1 MKIPVYYVDAFT
13 KKLFSGN
20 PAAVIFSND
29 VDDEY
34 LMQNIAAENN
44 LSETAFIRKEKNAFH
59 IRWFAPSC
67 EIDLCGH
74 ATLASAYIYFKYIE
88 PSSSSF
94 RVESK
99 KNGTLRVFKKNELL
113 FLDFPKDNIVKDEI
127 KDLDKII
134 NKKILEVFRGR
145 DDFLAIV
152 NSEEDVAELNINFE
166 KLKKLPARGLIV
178 SAEGKNCD
186 FVSRCFFSA
195 TGVDEDPVTGS
206 AHTTLTPYWSNK
218 LNKTKLN
225 AKQISQRG
233 GELLCQI
240 KEDRVFIGGDAVEYM
255 SGHIEFKKNT

>member
-29 VDDEY
+29 IDDEY

-44 LSETAFIRKEKNAFH
+44 LSETAFIRKEKNGFH

-88 PSSSSF
+88 PTATSF
-94 RVESK
+94 TVKSK
-99 KNGTLRVFKKNELL
+99 KNGTLGVFKKNDLL

-134 NKKILEVFRGR
+134 NQEILEVFRGR
-145 DDFLAIV
+145 DDILVIL
-152 NSEEDVAELNINFE
+152 NKEEDVANLNINFE
-166 KLKKLPARGLIV
+166 MLKQLSTRGLIV

-186 FVSRCFFSA
+186 FVSRSFFPA
-195 TGVDEDPVTGS
+195 TGVNEDPVTGS
-206 AHTTLTPYWSNK
+206 AHTTLTPYWSEK
-218 LNKTKLN
+218 LNKSNLI
-225 AKQISQRG
+225 AKQISSRG
-233 GELLCQI
+233 GELICEI
-240 KEDRVFIGGDAVEYM
+240 HENRVYIGGNAVEYM
-255 SGHIEFKKNT
+255 CGDIKI

>member
-29 VDDEY
+29 IDDEY

-127 KDLDKII
+127 KGLDEII

-145 DDFLAIV
+145 DDFLVIV

-186 FVSRCFFSA
+186 FVSRCFFPA

-255 SGHIEFKKNT
+255 SGHIKFKKNT

>member
-29 VDDEY
+29 IDDEY

-88 PSSSSF
+88 PTATSF
-94 RVESK
+94 IVESR
-99 KNGTLRVFKKNELL
+99 KNGILRVFKKSDLL
-113 FLDFPKDNIVKDEI
+113 FLDFPKDNIKKEEI
-127 KDLDKII
+127 KVLDKII
-134 NKKILEVFRGR
+134 NQEILEVFKGR
-145 DDFLAIV
+145 DDFLAIL
-152 NSEEDVAELNINFE
+152 NKEEDVANLNINFE
-166 KLKKLPARGLIV
+166 KLKQLSTRGLIV
-178 SAEGKNCD
+178 SAEGQNCD
-186 FVSRCFFSA
+186 FVSRCFFPA

-206 AHTTLTPYWSNK
+206 AHTTLAPYWSEK
-218 LNKTKLN
+218 LNKSELI
-225 AKQISQRG
+225 AKQISSRS
-233 GELLCQI
+233 GELTCEI
-240 KEDRVFIGGDAVEYM
+240 HENRVYIGGNAVEYM
-255 SGHIEFKKNT
+255 CGDIKI

>member
-29 VDDEY
+29 IDDEY

-44 LSETAFIRKEKNAFH
+44 LSETAFIRKEKNGFH

-88 PSSSSF
+88 PTATSF
-94 RVESK
+94 IVESK
-99 KNGTLRVFKKNELL
+99 KNGTLGVFKKNDLL

-134 NKKILEVFRGR
+134 NQKILEVFRGR
-145 DDFLAIV
+145 DDILVIL
-152 NSEEDVAELNINFE
+152 NKEEDVANLNINFE
-166 KLKKLPARGLIV
+166 MLIQLSTRGLIV

-186 FVSRCFFSA
+186 FVSRSFFPA
-195 TGVDEDPVTGS
+195 TGVNEDPVTGS
-206 AHTTLTPYWSNK
+206 AHTTLTPYWSEK
-218 LNKTKLN
+218 LNKSNLI
-225 AKQISQRG
+225 AKQISSRG
-233 GELLCQI
+233 GELICEI
-240 KEDRVFIGGDAVEYM
+240 HENRVYIGGNAVEYM
-255 SGHIEFKKNT
+255 CGDITI